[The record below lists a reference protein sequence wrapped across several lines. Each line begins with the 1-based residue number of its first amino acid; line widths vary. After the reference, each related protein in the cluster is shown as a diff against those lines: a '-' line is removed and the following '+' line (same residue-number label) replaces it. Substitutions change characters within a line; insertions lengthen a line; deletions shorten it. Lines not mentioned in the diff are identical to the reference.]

1 MKFGLVVPTY
11 RSILDAGRTAPEMV
25 AVAVEAER
33 LGFDSVWVGDTLAKA
48 PIDPLTLLGAFAA
61 RTERVTL
68 GTAALL
74 PALRDP
80 VLSANAILSL
90 DLLSQG
96 RITLGVG
103 AGFAGRSEP
112 EFAFTRVPWE
122 RRRARLDDIVML
134 WRHVWN
140 GKSGPFH
147 GEVLHYDTLPEYPE
161 PHRPGGPPVWLA
173 AFTPGALD
181 RAGRLYDGWLPYPP
195 DVADYVDGLAKIR
208 ETAVRPVTPALFA
221 TVLIENDPIRA
232 RERLEDYAQR
242 NYGVPLDFVE
252 KIQVQIAGSAE
263 QVADR
268 LREYQDAGAEHVLI
282 RVATQEPAEFDEQ
295 LPKVAGA
302 LPR

>member
-90 DLLSQG
+90 DLLSRG
-96 RITLGVG
+96 RVTLGVG

-122 RRRARLDDIVML
+122 RRRARLDDIVAL
-134 WRHVWN
+134 WRHVWS
-140 GKSGPFH
+140 GKSGPFQ

-195 DVADYVDGLAKIR
+195 DVADYADGLAKIR

-263 QVADR
+263 QVAGR
-268 LREYQDAGAEHVLI
+268 LREYQDAGAEHILI

>member
-11 RSILDAGRTAPEMV
+11 RSILDAGRTAPGMV

-48 PIDPLTLLGAFAA
+48 PIDSLTLLGAFAA

-80 VLSANAILSL
+80 LLSANAILSL

-96 RITLGVG
+96 RVTLAVG

-122 RRRARLDDIVML
+122 RRRARLDDIVAL
-134 WRHVWN
+134 WRHVWS

-147 GEVLHYDTLPEYPE
+147 GDVLHYDTLPEYPE

-173 AFTPGALD
+173 AFTPGALK

-195 DVADYVDGLAKIR
+195 DVADYTDGLAKIR
-208 ETAVRPVTPALFA
+208 EAAVRPVTPALFA
-221 TVLIENDPIRA
+221 TVLIEEDPIRA
-232 RERLEDYAQR
+232 RERLEDYVQR
-242 NYGVPLDFVE
+242 NYGAPLDFVE
-252 KIQVQIAGSAE
+252 KIQVLIAGSPE

-268 LREYQDAGAEHVLI
+268 LREYREAGAEHVLI
-282 RVATQEPAEFDEQ
+282 RIATQEPAEFDEQ
-295 LPKVAGA
+295 LPKVFDA

>member
-25 AVAVEAER
+25 AIAVEAER
-33 LGFDSVWVGDTLAKA
+33 LGLDSVWVGDTLAKA

-61 RTERVTL
+61 RTERVIL

-80 VLSANAILSL
+80 LLSANAILSL
-90 DLLSQG
+90 DLISQG

-122 RRRARLDDIVML
+122 RRRARLDDIVAL
-134 WRHVWN
+134 WRHVWS
-140 GKSGPFH
+140 GESGPFH
-147 GEVLHYDTLPEYPE
+147 GEVLHYDLLPEYPE

-173 AFTPGALD
+173 AFTPGALE

-195 DVADYVDGLAKIR
+195 DVTDYVDGLAKIR
-208 ETAVRPVTPALFA
+208 EAAVRPVTPALFA
-221 TVLIENDPIRA
+221 TVLIEDDPIRA
-232 RERLEDYAQR
+232 RERLEDYAWR
-242 NYGVPLDFVE
+242 NYGAPLDFVE
-252 KIQVQIAGSAE
+252 KIQVQIAGSREEVAE
-263 QVADR
+263 R
-268 LREYQDAGAEHVLI
+268 LREYADAGAEHVLI
-282 RVATQEPAEFDEQ
+282 RIATQEPAEFDEQ
-295 LPKVAGA
+295 LPKVVEA

>member
-11 RSILDAGRTAPEMV
+11 RSTLDAGRTAPEMV
-25 AVAVEAER
+25 AIAVEAER
-33 LGFDSVWVGDTLAKA
+33 LGLDSVWVGDTLAKA
-48 PIDPLTLLGAFAA
+48 PIDSLTLLGAFAA

-80 VLSANAILSL
+80 LLSANAILSL

-96 RITLGVG
+96 RVTLGVG

-112 EFAFTRVPWE
+112 EFGFTRVPWE
-122 RRRARLDDIVML
+122 RRRARLDDIVAL
-134 WRHVWN
+134 WRHVWS

-147 GEVLHYDTLPEYPE
+147 GDVLHYDTLPEYPE

-173 AFTPGALD
+173 AFTPGALK

-195 DVADYVDGLAKIR
+195 DVADYSDGLAKIR
-208 ETAVRPVTPALFA
+208 EGAVRPVTPALFA

-252 KIQVQIAGSAE
+252 KIQAMIAGSPA

-282 RVATQEPAEFDEQ
+282 RIATQEPAEFDEQ
-295 LPKVAGA
+295 LPKVVDA

>member
-25 AVAVEAER
+25 AIAVEAER

-48 PIDPLTLLGAFAA
+48 PIDSLTLLGAFAA
-61 RTERVTL
+61 RTERVTI

-80 VLSANAILSL
+80 LLSANAILSL

-122 RRRARLDDIVML
+122 RRRARLDDIVAL
-134 WRHVWN
+134 WRHVWS

-147 GEVLHYDTLPEYPE
+147 GEVLHYDTIPEYAE

-173 AFTPGALD
+173 SFTPGALE

-195 DVADYVDGLAKIR
+195 DVADYADGLAKIR
-208 ETAVRPVTPALFA
+208 EAAVRPVTPALFA
-221 TVLIENDPIRA
+221 TVLIEEDPVRA

-252 KIQVQIAGSAE
+252 KIQMQIAGSPA

-282 RVATQEPAEFDEQ
+282 RIATQEPAEFDEQ
-295 LPKVAGA
+295 LPMVAGA

>member
-1 MKFGLVVPTY
+1 MEFGLVVPTY

-25 AVAVEAER
+25 AIAVEAER
-33 LGFDSVWVGDTLAKA
+33 LGFDSVWVGDTLARA
-48 PIDPLTLLGAFAA
+48 PVDPLTLLGAFAA
-61 RTERVTL
+61 TTERVTL

-90 DLLSQG
+90 DLLSRG

-122 RRRARLDDIVML
+122 RRRARLDDIVAL
-134 WRHVWN
+134 WRHVWS

-147 GEVLHYDTLPEYPE
+147 GEVLHYETLPEYPE

-195 DVADYVDGLAKIR
+195 DVADYADGLAKIR
-208 ETAVRPVTPALFA
+208 EAAVRPVTAALFA

-252 KIQVQIAGSAE
+252 KIQVQIAGSAA

-268 LREYQDAGAEHVLI
+268 LREYQAAGAEHVLI
-282 RVATQEPAEFDEQ
+282 RVATQEPAEFGEQ
-295 LPKVAGA
+295 LTKVAGA
-302 LPR
+302 LPG

>member
-11 RSILDAGRTAPEMV
+11 RSILDAGRTAPGMV

-33 LGFDSVWVGDTLAKA
+33 LGLDSVWVGDTLAKA
-48 PIDPLTLLGAFAA
+48 PIDPLTVLGAFAA

-122 RRRARLDDIVML
+122 RRRARLDDIVAL
-134 WRHVWN
+134 WRHVWS

-161 PHRPGGPPVWLA
+161 PYRPGGPPVWLA
-173 AFTPGALD
+173 AFTPGALK
-181 RAGRLYDGWLPYPP
+181 RVGRSYDGWLPYPP

-208 ETAVRPVTPALFA
+208 EAAVRPVTPALFA
-221 TVLIENDPIRA
+221 TVLIEDDPIRA
-232 RERLEDYAQR
+232 RERLEDYARR

-252 KIQVQIAGSAE
+252 KIQVQIAGSRDEVAE
-263 QVADR
+263 R
-268 LREYQDAGAEHVLI
+268 LREYGEAGAEHVLI
-282 RVATQEPAEFDEQ
+282 RIATQEPAEFDEQ
-295 LPKVAGA
+295 LPRVVDA
-302 LPR
+302 LPG

>member
-11 RSILDAGRTAPEMV
+11 RPILDAGRTAPEMV
-25 AVAVEAER
+25 AIAVEAER
-33 LGFDSVWVGDTLAKA
+33 LGFDSVWAGDTLAKA
-48 PIDPLTLLGAFAA
+48 PIDSLTLLGAFAA

-80 VLSANAILSL
+80 LLSANAILSL

-112 EFAFTRVPWE
+112 EFAFARVPWE
-122 RRRARLDDIVML
+122 RRRARLDDIVAL
-134 WRHVWN
+134 WRHVWS
-140 GKSGPFH
+140 GKGGPFH
-147 GEVLHYDTLPEYPE
+147 GEVLHYDTLPEYAE

-173 AFTPGALD
+173 AFTPGALE

-195 DVADYVDGLAKIR
+195 DVADYAAGLAKIR
-208 ETAVRPVTPALFA
+208 ESAVRPVTPALFA
-221 TVLIENDPIRA
+221 TVLIEEDPGRT

-252 KIQVQIAGSAE
+252 KIQMQIAGSPA

-282 RVATQEPAEFDEQ
+282 RIATQEPAEFDEQ
-295 LPKVAGA
+295 LPKVALA

>member
-1 MKFGLVVPTY
+1 MVVPTY

-25 AVAVEAER
+25 AIAVEAER
-33 LGFDSVWVGDTLAKA
+33 LGLDSVWVGDTLAKA

-80 VLSANAILSL
+80 LLSANAILSL
-90 DLLSQG
+90 DLISQG
-96 RITLGVG
+96 RVTLAVG

-122 RRRARLDDIVML
+122 RRRARLDDIVAL
-134 WRHVWN
+134 WRHVWAGN
-140 GKSGPFH
+140 SGPFH
-147 GEVLHYDTLPEYPE
+147 GDVLHYDTLPEYPE

-173 AFTPGALD
+173 AFTPGALE

-195 DVADYVDGLAKIR
+195 DVADYSDGLAKIR
-208 ETAVRPVTPALFA
+208 EAAVRPVTPALFA
-221 TVLIENDPIRA
+221 TVLIEDDPIRA

-252 KIQVQIAGSAE
+252 KIQVLIAGSPA

-282 RVATQEPAEFDEQ
+282 RIATQEPAEFDEQ
-295 LPKVAGA
+295 LPKVVDA

>member
-25 AVAVEAER
+25 GIAVEAER
-33 LGFDSVWVGDTLAKA
+33 LGFDSVWVGDTLAQA

-80 VLSANAILSL
+80 LLSANAILSL

-112 EFAFTRVPWE
+112 EFAFTRVPWA
-122 RRRARLDDIVML
+122 RRRARLDDIVAL
-134 WRHVWN
+134 WRHVWS

-173 AFTPGALD
+173 SFTPGALA

-195 DVADYVDGLAKIR
+195 DVADYADGLAKIR
-208 ETAVRPVTPALFA
+208 EAAVRPVTPALFA
-221 TVLIENDPIRA
+221 TVLIEDDPIRA
-232 RERLEDYAQR
+232 RERLEVYARR

-252 KIQVQIAGSAE
+252 KIQVQIAGSPE

-282 RVATQEPAEFDEQ
+282 RIATQEPAEFDEQ
-295 LPKVAGA
+295 LPKVADA

>member
-25 AVAVEAER
+25 AIAVEAER
-33 LGFDSVWVGDTLAKA
+33 LGLDSVWVGDTLAKT

-61 RTERVTL
+61 STERVTL

-80 VLSANAILSL
+80 LLSANAILSL
-90 DLLSQG
+90 DLLSRG

-122 RRRARLDDIVML
+122 RRRARLDDIVAL
-134 WRHVWN
+134 WRHVWS

-147 GEVLHYDTLPEYPE
+147 GEVLRYDALPEYPE

-173 AFTPGALD
+173 AFTPGALE

-195 DVADYVDGLAKIR
+195 DVADYADGLAKIR

-221 TVLIENDPIRA
+221 TVLIEDDPIRA
-232 RERLEDYAQR
+232 RERLEYYAQR

-252 KIQVQIAGSAE
+252 KIQMQIAGSPA
-263 QVADR
+263 QVADK
-268 LREYQDAGAEHVLI
+268 LREYQEAGAEHVLI
-282 RVATQEPAEFDEQ
+282 RIATQEPAEFDEQ
-295 LPKVAGA
+295 LPRVVDA

>member
-25 AVAVEAER
+25 AIAVEAER

-48 PIDPLTLLGAFAA
+48 PIDSLTLLGAFAT

-80 VLSANAILSL
+80 LLSANAILSL

-96 RITLGVG
+96 RVTLGVG

-122 RRRARLDDIVML
+122 RRRARLDDIVAL
-134 WRHVWN
+134 WRHVWS

-173 AFTPGALD
+173 SFTPGALQ

-195 DVADYVDGLAKIR
+195 DVADYADGLAKIR
-208 ETAVRPVTPALFA
+208 EAAVRPVTPALFA
-221 TVLIENDPIRA
+221 TVLIEEDPIRA

-252 KIQVQIAGSAE
+252 KIQVQIAGSPA

-282 RVATQEPAEFDEQ
+282 RIATQEPAEFDEQ
-295 LPKVAGA
+295 LPRVADA

>member
-25 AVAVEAER
+25 AIAVEAER

-48 PIDPLTLLGAFAA
+48 PIDSLTLLGAFAA
-61 RTERVTL
+61 RTERVTI

-80 VLSANAILSL
+80 LLSANAILSL

-122 RRRARLDDIVML
+122 RRRARLDDIVAL
-134 WRHVWN
+134 WRHVWS
-140 GKSGPFH
+140 GESGPFH
-147 GEVLHYDTLPEYPE
+147 GEVLHYDTLPEYAE

-173 AFTPGALD
+173 SFTPGALE
-181 RAGRLYDGWLPYPP
+181 RVGRLYDGWLPYPP
-195 DVADYVDGLAKIR
+195 DVADYADGLAKIR
-208 ETAVRPVTPALFA
+208 EAAVRPVTPALFA
-221 TVLIENDPIRA
+221 TVLIEEDPVRA

-252 KIQVQIAGSAE
+252 KIQMQIAGSPAR
-263 QVADR
+263 VADR

-282 RVATQEPAEFDEQ
+282 RIATQEPAEFDEQ
-295 LPKVAGA
+295 LPMVAGA

>member
-25 AVAVEAER
+25 AIAVEAER
-33 LGFDSVWVGDTLAKA
+33 LGLDSVWVGDTLAKA
-48 PIDPLTLLGAFAA
+48 PIDSLTLLGAFAA

-80 VLSANAILSL
+80 LLSANAILSL

-122 RRRARLDDIVML
+122 RRRARLDDIVAL
-134 WRHVWN
+134 WRHVWSGN
-140 GKSGPFH
+140 SGPFH
-147 GEVLHYDTLPEYPE
+147 GEVLHYDALPEYPG

-173 AFTPGALD
+173 SFTPGALE
-181 RAGRLYDGWLPYPP
+181 RAGRLYDGWPPYPP
-195 DVADYVDGLAKIR
+195 DVADYADGLAKIR
-208 ETAVRPVTPALFA
+208 EAAVRPVTPALFA
-221 TVLIENDPIRA
+221 TVLIEEDPIRA
-232 RERLEDYAQR
+232 RERLEDYARR

-252 KIQVQIAGSAE
+252 KIQMQISGSPA

-282 RVATQEPAEFDEQ
+282 RIATQEPAEFDEQ
-295 LPKVAGA
+295 LPKVVDA

>member
-25 AVAVEAER
+25 AIAVEAER
-33 LGFDSVWVGDTLAKA
+33 LGLDSVWVGDTLAKA

-80 VLSANAILSL
+80 LLSANAIVTL

-122 RRRARLDDIVML
+122 RRRARLDDIVAL
-134 WRHVWN
+134 WRHVWS

-173 AFTPGALD
+173 AFTPGALK
-181 RAGRLYDGWLPYPP
+181 RVGRSYDGWLPYPP
-195 DVADYVDGLAKIR
+195 DVADYVEGLAKIR
-208 ETAVRPVTPALFA
+208 EAAVRSVTPALFA
-221 TVLIENDPIRA
+221 TVLIEDDPIRA
-232 RERLEDYAQR
+232 RERLEDYARR

-252 KIQVQIAGSAE
+252 KIQVQIAGSRDEVAE
-263 QVADR
+263 R
-268 LREYQDAGAEHVLI
+268 LREYGEAGAEHVLI
-282 RVATQEPAEFDEQ
+282 RIATQEPAEFDEQ
-295 LPKVAGA
+295 LPKVVGA

>member
-1 MKFGLVVPTY
+1 MKSGLVIPTY
-11 RSILDAGRTAPEMV
+11 RSTLDAGRTAPEMV
-25 AVAVEAER
+25 AIAVEAER
-33 LGFDSVWVGDTLAKA
+33 LGFDSVWVGDTFARA

-80 VLSANAILSL
+80 LLSANTILSL

-122 RRRARLDDIVML
+122 RRRARLDDIVAL
-134 WRHVWN
+134 WRHVWSGN
-140 GKSGPFH
+140 SGPFH
-147 GEVLHYDTLPEYPE
+147 GDVLHYDTLPEYPE

-173 AFTPGALD
+173 AFTPGALE

-195 DVADYVDGLAKIR
+195 DVADYAGGLAKIR
-208 ETAVRPVTPALFA
+208 ETAVRSVTPALFA
-221 TVLIENDPIRA
+221 TVLIEEDPVRA
-232 RERLEDYAQR
+232 RERLEDYARR

-252 KIQVQIAGSAE
+252 KIQVYIAGSPA

-268 LREYQDAGAEHVLI
+268 VREYRDAGAEHVLI
-282 RVATQEPAEFDEQ
+282 RIATQEPAEFDEQ
-295 LPKVAGA
+295 LPKVADA